1 MKEIYGKNYVKQKL
15 VLNSKLKF
23 SFKNTE
29 TSETYKLVK
38 LFALE
43 VHNTIRLIPRFNIAK
58 LSSVFLSETRIS
70 ETVSPYLKQYSCQR
84 QI

>member
-23 SFKNTE
+23 SFKNSE
-29 TSETYKLVK
+29 ISETYKLVK

-43 VHNTIRLIPRFNIAK
+43 VHNTIR
-58 LSSVFLSETRIS
+58 
-70 ETVSPYLKQYSCQR
+70 
-84 QI
+84 